1 MDAQRA
7 LLDELMGA
15 ARNLT
20 EEERKGYKEI
30 TWDDKEVCGAYM
42 VRFCPHDLF
51 INTRSDLGPCPK
63 IHDPKLKESFEESPR
78 HDAYVPKFEA
88 ELAQFCEKL
97 VMDLDRRVKRGR
109 ERLAQEVEPAPAPPL
124 SAEKSEQ
131 LSVLEEKIKNLLEQV
146 ETLGEAGKV
155 DEAEALMRKVDMLNS
170 EKTALAQHPQNDKV
184 LMLAQEKKM
193 ALCEI
198 CGSFLVANDALERT
212 QSHVTGK
219 QHIGY
224 GMVRDF
230 IAEYKETKEKAREE
244 ERLAREKEAEERRK
258 QREKENESRRRRSG
272 TDIENAIQIVKGLE
286 SGMAEVVGMEGEG
299 RIGGPGMEEMGA
311 GIGTVIEAG
320 HVPLLDIVTGD
331 VRPENECM
339 IDPPQLEDDVLTAQL
354 QSVLVAL
361 ESTTVDWDARC
372 SRLLQYKIA
381 VNRSM
386 EEGKGA
392 D

>member
-30 TWDDKEVCGAYM
+30 TWDSKEVCGAYM

-51 INTRSDLGPCPK
+51 VNTRSDLGPCPR
-63 IHDPKLKESFEESPR
+63 IHDSKLKESFEKSPR
-78 HDAYVPKFEA
+78 HAAYVPRFEA
-88 ELAQFCEKL
+88 DLAQFCEKL

-109 ERLAQEVEPAPAPPL
+109 ERLSQEVEPPPQPPL

-131 LSVLEEKIKNLLEQV
+131 LSVLEEKIKNLLEQA
-146 ETLGEAGKV
+146 EELGASGKV
-155 DEAEALMRKVDMLNS
+155 DEAEALMRKVDVLNV
-170 EKTALAQHPQNDKV
+170 EKTVLALQPPNAQA
-184 LMLAQEKKM
+184 LMVPQEKKM

-230 IAEYKETKEKAREE
+230 IAEYKAAKEKAREE
-244 ERLAREKEAEERRK
+244 EKLAREKEAEERRK
-258 QREKENESRRRRSG
+258 QQEKENESRRRSGSSDRDRYRDRDRDRYRERDLDRERSREW
-272 TDIENAIQIVKGLE
+272 T
-286 SGMAEVVGMEGEG
+286 G
-299 RIGGPGMEEMGA
+299 RGGRDGGRGVDWRSRNGRDGGRDRYRNRSRSRSPVRH
-311 GIGTVIEAG
+311 T
-320 HVPLLDIVTGD
+320 HRRSSRSP
-331 VRPENECM
+331 VRP
-339 IDPPQLEDDVLTAQL
+339 
-354 QSVLVAL
+354 
-361 ESTTVDWDARC
+361 
-372 SRLLQYKIA
+372 Y
-381 VNRSM
+381 
-386 EEGKGA
+386 
-392 D
+392 